1 MTSEERAWLATRLPD
16 LLADLE
22 ALVGCESPS
31 ADLAAVRRSADLIA
45 AVGSRRLGVA
55 PEMVEVDGCS
65 HLRWRFGA
73 GPNRVLILAH
83 HDTVWPIGTLL
94 THPWSIRGNVI
105 RGPGTV
111 DMKAGLLQAIYAIAA
126 LIEQGEPVDGICLL
140 VTGDEEI
147 GSPTSRALIED
158 EARGCAACFVL
169 EGAGPGRSLKT
180 GRKGTSGYRIEIT
193 GRAAHAGAE
202 PEKGINAGV
211 ELAHLILTI
220 AGMGV
225 PEVGTTVTPTVAGA
239 GTTTNTVPA
248 AAYLLV
254 DVRARTRQEQDRVHR
269 SMLELAPT
277 LPGAVLTVLGEPNR
291 PPMEVTSG
299 AALFE
304 RARAI
309 GLRDGLGELR
319 QSSVG
324 GGSDGNFTAGIG
336 VPTLDGLGAVGGGAH
351 ADNEHILLDE
361 LLPRTGLLV
370 GLIREVLADKA
381 VDPGAPS
388 SHRRRAEPPGNCC
401 ATRRPPPPR
410 PRIGPGWRFGR
421 SSRWNTCR
429 RPARC
434 CPGSGTF
441 GHRPRS
447 TCSRTCYGCSVTA
460 ATTLPARTGQGAR
473 SWSARAWRSS
483 SSRSGRR
490 CTRTSPG
497 CWASATGSVPR

>member
-1 MTSEERAWLATRLPD
+1 MTSPARTWLADRLPE

-22 ALVGCESPS
+22 RLVSCESPS

-45 AVGSRRLGVA
+45 EVGTKRLGVA
-55 PEMVEVDGCS
+55 PERVEVDGCS
-65 HLRWRFGA
+65 HLRWRLGA
-73 GPNRVLILAH
+73 GPNGILILAH
-83 HDTVWPIGTLL
+83 HDTVWPIGSLL
-94 THPWSIRGNVI
+94 RHPWSIRGNVI

-111 DMKAGLLQAIYAIAA
+111 DMKAGLLQAIYALAA
-126 LIEQGEPVDGICLL
+126 LIELGHPVDGVCLL

-211 ELAHLILTI
+211 ELAHLIL
-220 AGMGV
+220 AVAAMGV
-225 PEVGTTVTPTVAGA
+225 TEVGTTVTPTVAAA

-248 AAYLLV
+248 TAHLLV
-254 DVRARTRQEQDRVHR
+254 DVRARTESEQNRVHQA
-269 SMLELAPT
+269 MLGLRPT

-304 RARAI
+304 RARGIA
-309 GLRDGLGELR
+309 LREGLGELK

-370 GLIREVLADKA
+370 GLIQEVLADA
-381 VDPGAPS
+381 PAHGGA
-388 SHRRRAEPPGNCC
+388 G
-401 ATRRPPPPR
+401 
-410 PRIGPGWRFGR
+410 
-421 SSRWNTCR
+421 
-429 RPARC
+429 
-434 CPGSGTF
+434 
-441 GHRPRS
+441 
-447 TCSRTCYGCSVTA
+447 
-460 ATTLPARTGQGAR
+460 
-473 SWSARAWRSS
+473 
-483 SSRSGRR
+483 
-490 CTRTSPG
+490 
-497 CWASATGSVPR
+497 

>member
-1 MTSEERAWLATRLPD
+1 MTTCAARTWLTARLPE

-22 ALVGCESPS
+22 ALVSCESPS

-45 AVGSRRLGVA
+45 EIGSRRLGIA
-55 PEMVEVDGCS
+55 PELVEVDGCS

-73 GPNRVLILAH
+73 GPNRIMILAH
-83 HDTVWPIGTLL
+83 HDTVWPVGSLL
-94 THPWSIRGNVI
+94 RHPWSIRGNVI

-111 DMKAGLLQAIYAIAA
+111 DMKAGLLQAVYALAA
-126 LIEQGEPVDGICLL
+126 LIELGAALDGVCLL

-147 GSPTSRALIED
+147 GSPTSRSLIED

-180 GRKGTSGYRIEIT
+180 GRKGTSGYRIEVT

-202 PEKGINAGV
+202 PEKGVNASI

-225 PEVGTTVTPTVAGA
+225 PEVGTSVTPTVAGA
-239 GTTTNTVPA
+239 GTTSNTVPA
-248 AAYLLV
+248 SAHLVV
-254 DVRARTRQEQDRVHR
+254 DVRARTQLEQDRVHEA
-269 SMLELAPT
+269 MLGLVPT

-291 PPMEVTSG
+291 PPMEVASG

-304 RARAI
+304 RARVIA
-309 GLRDGLGELR
+309 LRDGLGELK

-324 GGSDGNFTAGIG
+324 GASDGNFTAGIG

-370 GLIREVLADKA
+370 GLLQEVLAD
-381 VDPGAPS
+381 
-388 SHRRRAEPPGNCC
+388 PPADAAAGG
-401 ATRRPPPPR
+401 
-410 PRIGPGWRFGR
+410 GP
-421 SSRWNTCR
+421 
-429 RPARC
+429 
-434 CPGSGTF
+434 
-441 GHRPRS
+441 
-447 TCSRTCYGCSVTA
+447 
-460 ATTLPARTGQGAR
+460 
-473 SWSARAWRSS
+473 
-483 SSRSGRR
+483 
-490 CTRTSPG
+490 
-497 CWASATGSVPR
+497 